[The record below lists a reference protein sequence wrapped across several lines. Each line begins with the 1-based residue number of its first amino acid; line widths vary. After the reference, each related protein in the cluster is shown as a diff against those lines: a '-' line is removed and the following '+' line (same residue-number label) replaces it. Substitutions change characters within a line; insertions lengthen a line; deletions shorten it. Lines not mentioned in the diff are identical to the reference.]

1 MTMGVVFIT
10 LLLLLLLFFMA
21 QFHHYH
27 CTSRQAKYAPHTGS
41 QSTWLHSHSSS
52 PTNKNNNNNTTRTLW
67 DQLTCMRVCVCVCCV
82 VGKIFS
88 LTHRI
93 YKHSQN
99 HQKETERARVHP
111 QSYHCSTLNGYDV
124 DVVVFITISNTPFG
138 WLALFFG
145 WTNTVIE
152 TQLTHLYTYTRTPF
166 IILSFC
172 CC

>member
-1 MTMGVVFIT
+1 
-10 LLLLLLLFFMA
+10 
-21 QFHHYH
+21 
-27 CTSRQAKYAPHTGS
+27 
-41 QSTWLHSHSSS
+41 
-52 PTNKNNNNNTTRTLW
+52 
-67 DQLTCMRVCVCVCCV
+67 MRVCVCVCCV

-99 HQKETERARVHP
+99 HQKEIERARVHP

-152 TQLTHLYTYTRTPF
+152 TQLTHLYTNTRTPF

-172 CC
+172 CCWVLDFLIALLLVSVLPFQEKSTTIYKKLNLIGWMKYKSRSFFFWNKPRTILLLSFHTKKK